1 MACVGWNPFIR
12 TSSCPTGP
20 RRSTSTL
27 RDRADS
33 QGLCWPALGTIARE
47 LSLSRSTVKRA
58 VQDLKAA
65 GYLETQQRWRQNG
78 GKSSLQ
84 FRLLK

>member
-1 MACVGWNPFIR
+1 MRWLESVYQDEQLSHRAKAVYFY
-12 TSSCPTGP
+12 
-20 RRSTSTL
+20 L
-27 RDRADS
+27 RDRADP
-33 QGLCWPALGTIARE
+33 QGICWPALSTIARE

-65 GYLETQQRWRQNG
+65 GYLETQQRWRKNG

-84 FRLLK
+84 FCLLK

>member
-1 MACVGWNPFIR
+1 MAGIR
-12 TSSCPTGP
+12 LSG
-20 RRSTSTL
+20 RAAVHRAKAVYFYL

-47 LSLSRSTVKRA
+47 LSLSRSTVKRRYRTSRRPGIW
-58 VQDLKAA
+58 KPSS
-65 GYLETQQRWRQNG
+65 GGGKTG
-78 GKSSLQ
+78 GKSTLQ

>member
-1 MACVGWNPFIR
+1 MRWLESVYQDEHLSHRAKAVYLY
-12 TSSCPTGP
+12 
-20 RRSTSTL
+20 L
-27 RDRADS
+27 RDRADP
-33 QGLCWPALGTIARE
+33 QGICWPSLGTIARE

-78 GKSSLQ
+78 GKSSLR

>member
-1 MACVGWNPFIR
+1 MRWLESVYQDEQLSHRAKAVYFY
-12 TSSCPTGP
+12 
-20 RRSTSTL
+20 L
-27 RDRADS
+27 RDRADP
-33 QGLCWPALGTIARE
+33 QGICWPALGTI
-47 LSLSRSTVKRA
+47 
-58 VQDLKAA
+58 KAA

>member
-1 MACVGWNPFIR
+1 MRWLESVYQDEQLSHRAKAVYFY
-12 TSSCPTGP
+12 
-20 RRSTSTL
+20 L
-27 RDRADS
+27 RDGPTPRGSA
-33 QGLCWPALGTIARE
+33 GRPWGTIARE

>member
-1 MACVGWNPFIR
+1 MRWLESLYLDDCLPHRAKAVYLY
-12 TSSCPTGP
+12 
-20 RRSTSTL
+20 L
-27 RDRADS
+27 RDRADA
-33 QGLCWPALGTIARE
+33 QGICWPALGTIARE

-65 GYLETQQRWRQNG
+65 GYLETRQRWRKNG

>member
-1 MACVGWNPFIR
+1 MRWLESVSQDEQLSHRAKAVYFY
-12 TSSCPTGP
+12 
-20 RRSTSTL
+20 L
-27 RDRADS
+27 RDRADP
-33 QGLCWPALGTIARE
+33 QGICWPALGTIARE

-78 GKSSLQ
+78 GKSSLR